1 MLQVSPVAVSEKS
14 LTNPLGLYIHIPFC
28 EKKCNYC
35 DFYSAVPDTELRKR
49 YIIRLCEEIKKW
61 GERTARPI
69 DTLYIGGGTPS
80 LLNESELNAII
91 KSVKDSFIL
100 LPDAEITCEV
110 NPDDDTEEFLRFAK
124 KLSVNRISLGVQSA
138 NDGELETLGRRHSF
152 NDAVSAVK
160 TAKDIGFTN
169 ISVDIMIGLP
179 DSDEFSLQKSIDG
192 ILALETQHISAYIL
206 KIEDGTPFAK
216 ASLKLPDEDSV
227 ADQYLQMCKCFTA
240 AGYEHYE
247 ISNFAKT
254 GFQSRH
260 NNRYWLD
267 REYIGIGP
275 AAHSYFEGKRFY
287 YQKNISA
294 FINGTEIV
302 DDGYGGSKEEFI
314 MLALRLSRGLIFKEY
329 EDRFGEKISNELI
342 KKARIF
348 AKQGLCVCDSEHIS
362 LTDEGMLVSNSIIG
376 ELYENI

>member
-1 MLQVSPVAVSEKS
+1 M
-14 LTNPLGLYIHIPFC
+14 TNTLGLYIHIPFC

-35 DFYSAVPDTELRKR
+35 DFYSGVQNPDIKNR
-49 YIIRLCEEIKKW
+49 YIIKLCEGIKKW
-61 GERTARPI
+61 GGLTARPI

-91 KSVKDSFIL
+91 NSVKDNFNL

-110 NPDDDTEEFLRFAK
+110 NPGDKTEEFLRFAK
-124 KLSVNRISLGVQSA
+124 KLGVNRISLGVQSA
-138 NDGELETLGRRHSF
+138 IDSELKTLGRRHSF

-179 DSDEFSLQKSIDG
+179 DSSEASLQKSIDG

-206 KIEDGTPFAK
+206 KVEEATPFAK
-216 ASLKLPDEDSV
+216 MEINLPDDDGI
-227 ADQYLQMCKCFTA
+227 ADQYLQMCKCFKA

-247 ISNFAKT
+247 ISNFAKV

-260 NNRYWLD
+260 NNRYWND
-267 REYIGIGP
+267 EEYIGIGP
-275 AAHSYFEGKRFY
+275 AAHSFFEGKRFY
-287 YQKNISA
+287 YPKDILG
-294 FINGTEIV
+294 FIADADTV
-302 DDGYGGSKEEFI
+302 YDGEGGSREEFI
-314 MLALRLSRGLIFKEY
+314 MLALRLSKGLVFSEY
-329 EDRFGEKISNELI
+329 ENRFGEKISNELI
-342 KKARIF
+342 KKASIL
-348 AKQGLCVCDSEHIS
+348 AKQGLCICDSEHIS
-362 LTDEGMLVSNSIIG
+362 LADEGMLVSNTIIG